1 MSTSTCHLSSR
12 LCIPI
17 AKMRLKYGKVAYGL
31 IEDTVQSTA
40 RKDWR
45 RTVVLPPRKKEEEE
59 GGGGVKVCS
68 ICVVVL
74 PSPPSEQ

>member
-1 MSTSTCHLSSR
+1 MR
-12 LCIPI
+12 IPI

-31 IEDTVQSTA
+31 IEDTVRSTA

-45 RTVVLPPRKKEEEE
+45 RTVVLPPREKEEEE

-68 ICVVVL
+68 ICIVVL
-74 PSPPSEQ
+74 PLPSLER